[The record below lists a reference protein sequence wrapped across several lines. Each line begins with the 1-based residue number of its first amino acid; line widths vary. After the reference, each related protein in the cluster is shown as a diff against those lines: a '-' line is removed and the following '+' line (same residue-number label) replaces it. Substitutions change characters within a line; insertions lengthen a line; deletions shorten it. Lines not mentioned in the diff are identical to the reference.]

1 MRRNHVLLSRFHFN
15 FVAVLLLGLVFP
27 FAAAGQ
33 GTSNGIKLPSIY
45 QDKLD
50 DFLVNNNVMKNS
62 NAKSFTMNFVEK
74 EMETDWKISKENQL
88 LFIWH
93 TIYKELTN
101 QDLYDGKDGVPQIA
115 EDFGNKNV
123 ITKIRICRQKY
134 RNGYT
139 AYMNQSIAET
149 IRMTIDGTLI
159 KIDEGIEKLAMSISK
174 YEKEQLKQE
183 ALQELASFKQEKE
196 RIENRVKSIKTQ
208 LGINQ
213 YSSSELKTISD
224 ETKQLFSDVSNLRII
239 VEDRRIAEAHRQ
251 TMHLDSI
258 GIKQMVEFYD
268 IYITRPSIVKQEEL
282 VFMKESIIEVIN
294 QCKKYGID
302 YRAVLLKE
310 TGDGKKVDAILK
322 FYGIAD

>member
-1 MRRNHVLLSRFHFN
+1 MRRNQVLLSRFHFN

-33 GTSNGIKLPSIY
+33 GTSNGMKLPSIY

-62 NAKSFTMNFVEK
+62 NAKNFTINFVEK
-74 EMETDWKISKENQL
+74 EMEADWKISKENQL

-101 QDLYDGKDGVPQIA
+101 QDLYDGKDDVQQIA
-115 EDFGNKNV
+115 EDFGNKSV

-139 AYMNQSIAET
+139 AYMNQC
-149 IRMTIDGTLI
+149 
-159 KIDEGIEKLAMSISK
+159 
-174 YEKEQLKQE
+174 
-183 ALQELASFKQEKE
+183 
-196 RIENRVKSIKTQ
+196 
-208 LGINQ
+208 
-213 YSSSELKTISD
+213 
-224 ETKQLFSDVSNLRII
+224 
-239 VEDRRIAEAHRQ
+239 IAEAQ
-251 TMHLDSI
+251 QSYDEAQQSYDEAQQSYDEAIKETMRLDSI

-268 IYITRPSIVKQEEL
+268 IYTTRPSIVKQEEL

-302 YRAVLLKE
+302 YRAILFKE
-310 TGDGKKVDAILK
+310 TGDRKKVNAILK
-322 FYGIAD
+322 FYEIAD

>member
-1 MRRNHVLLSRFHFN
+1 MRRNQVLLSRFHFN

-33 GTSNGIKLPSIY
+33 GTSNGMKLPSIY

-62 NAKSFTMNFVEK
+62 NAKNFTINFVEK
-74 EMETDWKISKENQL
+74 EMEADWKISKENQL

-101 QDLYDGKDGVPQIA
+101 QDLYDGKDDVQQMA
-115 EDFGNKNV
+115 EDFGNKSV

-139 AYMNQSIAET
+139 AYMNQC
-149 IRMTIDGTLI
+149 
-159 KIDEGIEKLAMSISK
+159 
-174 YEKEQLKQE
+174 
-183 ALQELASFKQEKE
+183 
-196 RIENRVKSIKTQ
+196 
-208 LGINQ
+208 
-213 YSSSELKTISD
+213 
-224 ETKQLFSDVSNLRII
+224 
-239 VEDRRIAEAHRQ
+239 IAEAQ
-251 TMHLDSI
+251 QSYDEAQQSYDEAIKETMRLDSI

-268 IYITRPSIVKQEEL
+268 IYTTRPSIVKQEEL

-302 YRAVLLKE
+302 YRAILLKE
-310 TGDGKKVDAILK
+310 TGDGKKVNAILK
-322 FYGIAD
+322 FYEIAD